1 MNLVL
6 KQGRQQRPPCVVC
19 TRAMHAC
26 CACVVCTSKLFSTSP
41 QDTCV
46 LMCVLSRSTF
56 SNNRGLPAEMLKDT
70 CFYLTVMIM

>member
-6 KQGRQQRPPCVVC
+6 KQGRQQRPP
-19 TRAMHAC
+19 
-26 CACVVCTSKLFSTSP
+26 CVVCTSKLFSTSP

-46 LMCVLSRSTF
+46 LMYVLSRSTF

>member
-6 KQGRQQRPPCVVC
+6 KQGRQQRPPLCGV
-19 TRAMHAC
+19 HAC
-26 CACVVCTSKLFSTSP
+26 YACVVCTSKLFSTSP